1 MFIFTLHM
9 VSMQS
14 LEMAFDDLLRKEGL
28 EKVSFGATSRTE
40 FHFSSVL

>member
-1 MFIFTLHM
+1 M

-14 LEMAFDDLLRKEGL
+14 LEMAFDDLRNEGL

-40 FHFSSVL
+40 FHSNSVL